1 MNSLRNVFA
10 VLAAAFFLTSIGF
23 AADPSGEW
31 KWTMGGRG
39 GGGGGGQGT
48 PPELTLTL
56 ALKDGQLTGKLAGGR
71 GEPVAIAD
79 ASFKDDT
86 VAFTVSRQMPNG
98 NAWTSKYTG
107 KISGDTI
114 TGTIEG
120 PGRGGE
126 VMKREWVAKRA
137 K

>member
-1 MNSLRNVFA
+1 MNSLRTVFA
-10 VLAAAFFLTSIGF
+10 ALVAALLLTSAGF

-39 GGGGGGQGT
+39 GGGGGQT
-48 PPELTLTL
+48 PPEITLTL
-56 ALKDGQLTGKLAGGR
+56 ALKDGQLTGTMSGWR
-71 GEPVAIAD
+71 GEPMAIQD

-86 VAFTVSRQMPNG
+86 VSFAISRQGQNG
-98 NAWTSKYTG
+98 ATWTSNYVG
-107 KISGDTI
+107 KIDGDTL